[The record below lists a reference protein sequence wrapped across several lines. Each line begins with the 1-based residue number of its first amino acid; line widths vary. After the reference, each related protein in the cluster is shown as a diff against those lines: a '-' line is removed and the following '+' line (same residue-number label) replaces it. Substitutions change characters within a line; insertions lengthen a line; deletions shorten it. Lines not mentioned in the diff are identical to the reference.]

1 VVETDRES
9 PAESLAKILDEL
21 IVGGYIAPGGRMES
35 APIGNR
41 HG

>member
-1 VVETDRES
+1 VIETDRES

-21 IVGGYIAPGGRMES
+21 IAGGYVAPNGRKES